1 MMQDTRKHA
10 AYAYVT
16 RQSQDLFFVLSG
28 DGRILEANESARKLT
43 GCLEHEALFSDL
55 VVDFEGIVNLADL
68 VQAPEG
74 PHRLNIKTAGGLPR
88 SYDFYFEN
96 VQHLTLV
103 FGRQDAS
110 ELEQL
115 QRQLLSLNRELN
127 NLTRRLHK
135 QNADLARL
143 NREKNQ
149 FLGMAAHD
157 LRKPIGLILTY
168 SEFLL
173 DEAARDLDKEHQA
186 FLSTIHNR
194 SLFMKHLVDDFLDVS
209 AIEAGRFDLDMQ
221 PVDIPEVLSKS
232 LEINRLQAR
241 KKGVNLQLDM
251 GPCPEPAV
259 VDAAKIEQA
268 ITNLVSNAVEY
279 SRQGDTVFVRLFCHQ
294 DRLEFSVT
302 DNGPGMSRQD
312 MEKRFI
318 PFGKA
323 RTKKT
328 AGEKSTGL
336 GLMITQK
343 IVTAHNGMLHVDSA
357 PDRGTTITM
366 TLPRNPQFG
375 TSED

>member
-1 MMQDTRKHA
+1 M
-10 AYAYVT
+10 
-16 RQSQDLFFVLSG
+16 
-28 DGRILEANESARKLT
+28 
-43 GCLEHEALFSDL
+43 FSDL
-55 VVDFEGIVNLADL
+55 VMDFAGIFNFADL
-68 VQAPEG
+68 VQAPEAL
-74 PHRLNIKTAGGLPR
+74 HRLNIKTAAGLPR
-88 SYDFYFEN
+88 SYDFYFEK

-110 ELEQL
+110 EMEQM

-135 QNADLARL
+135 QNAELARL

-157 LRKPIGLILTY
+157 LRKPIGLILAY

-186 FLSTIHNR
+186 FLSTILNR

-241 KKGVNLQLDM
+241 KKGVNLQVDM
-251 GPCPEPAV
+251 CPCSGPAV
-259 VDAAKIEQA
+259 IDAAKIDQA
-268 ITNLVSNAVEY
+268 VTNLVSNAIDY
-279 SRQGDTVFVRLFCHQ
+279 SREGDTVRVRLFCRQEH
-294 DRLEFSVT
+294 LVFSVE

-312 MEKRFI
+312 MEKLFI
-318 PFGKA
+318 PFGKS

-336 GLMITQK
+336 GLMITHK
-343 IVTAHNGMLHVDSA
+343 IVTAHKGMLRVDSA

-366 TLPRNPQFG
+366 TLPRNNQFE